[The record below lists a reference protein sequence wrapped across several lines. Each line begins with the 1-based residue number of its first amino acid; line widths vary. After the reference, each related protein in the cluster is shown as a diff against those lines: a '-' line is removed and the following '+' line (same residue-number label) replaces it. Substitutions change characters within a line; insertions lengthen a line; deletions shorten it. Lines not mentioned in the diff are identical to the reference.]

1 MLEFSDGELKK
12 FMQFCSA
19 EDLEIKQ
26 QQKWEEEGKRV
37 RFAIKFLALGA
48 ETHPGLRA
56 AMAVAL
62 HNGDVSSTLNEWEQ
76 VRRLVEFYFEVIIRS
91 LRLTIEAKESEHG
104 K

>member
-1 MLEFSDGELKK
+1 MIKFSDEELNK
-12 FMQFCSA
+12 FMQLCSA
-19 EDLEIKQ
+19 EDIGIKQ

-56 AMAVAL
+56 AMQVAL
-62 HNGDVSSTLNEWEQ
+62 HNGDIGATLKEWEQ
-76 VRRLVEFYFEVIIRS
+76 VRQLVEFYLDVVIQT
-91 LRLTIEAKESEHG
+91 LKLTIEAKESGHG

>member
-1 MLEFSDGELKK
+1 MIKFNDEELKK
-12 FMQFCSA
+12 FMQLCSA
-19 EDLEIKQ
+19 EDLSIKQ
-26 QQKWEEEGKRV
+26 RQKWEDEGKRV

-62 HNGDVSSTLNEWEQ
+62 HNGDVGATLKEWEQ
-76 VRRLVEFYFEVIIRS
+76 VRRLVDFYFEVIVQT
-91 LRLTIEAKESEHG
+91 LKLTSESKEAEHG